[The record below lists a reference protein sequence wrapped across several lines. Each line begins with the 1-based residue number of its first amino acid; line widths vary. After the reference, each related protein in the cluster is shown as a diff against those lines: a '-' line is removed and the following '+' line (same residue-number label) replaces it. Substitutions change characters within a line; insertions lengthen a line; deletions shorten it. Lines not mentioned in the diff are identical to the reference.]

1 MFTFNKA
8 AKAKIDRSTEQVLEL
23 ESQKKQLQIEKE
35 QISIELDNMR
45 KRNDMKLEEERHK
58 QKLVLETE
66 KAVFDREKQIWQIEK
81 KDLVEKNEKSRKEF
95 ENQLKRELDLQHQEA
110 TTLLK
115 LESQQ
120 MIKQA
125 ELDKEREVNALK
137 AEVAT
142 RIAAIQG
149 SEAEKYYSK
158 LTAALQEISVHG
170 DHNSKFAKDLA
181 LKLFDRMPT
190 QNSETKVTV
199 DMPKLGRSK

>member
-1 MFTFNKA
+1 MFTFSKA
-8 AKAKIDRSTEQVLEL
+8 AKAKIDRSTEQILEL
-23 ESQKKQLQIEKE
+23 ESQKKKLELDKDQV
-35 QISIELDNMR
+35 SIELDNMR

-66 KAVFDREKQIWQIEK
+66 KAVFDREKKIWEVEK
-81 KDLVEKNEKSRKEF
+81 KELIEKNEKNRKEF
-95 ENQLKRELDLQHQEA
+95 ESQLKRELDLSHQEA
-110 TTLLK
+110 LTLLK

-125 ELDKEREVNALK
+125 ELDKQREVNELK

-142 RIAAIQG
+142 KIAAIQG

-199 DMPKLGRSK
+199 DVPKLSRGK